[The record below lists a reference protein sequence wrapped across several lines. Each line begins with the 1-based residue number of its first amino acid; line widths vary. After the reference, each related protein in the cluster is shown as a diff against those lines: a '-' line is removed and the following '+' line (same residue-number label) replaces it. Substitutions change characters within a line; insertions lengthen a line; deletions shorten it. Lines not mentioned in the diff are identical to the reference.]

1 VPPGRAKT
9 RLDHELAQALDLA
22 SREEGLR
29 TCDLAQA
36 LSCSDRTIRRY
47 LSGERR
53 PNRALVIRWEEVCHV
68 ESGRL
73 TAMHDRAVHPPASD
87 DERHDAPQLAH
98 ETTPRRPWYAQAIA
112 AGLLLAAL
120 GLFLVLRESSSRPA
134 GAATAHEQARDSDIP
149 HHFTPSYTGD
159 VWIRITP
166 TPGQV
171 GVDHRVRLR
180 WGSNQ
185 NSFVVERLGTSG
197 RTFALQ
203 KNDRDDI
210 TFLVK
215 VDPPAPVDFG
225 EGTPPDGDTHRVPAH
240 WRPRTSG

>member
-1 VPPGRAKT
+1 MSRA
-9 RLDHELAQALDLA
+9 RLATLPQRNPAAA
-22 SREEGLR
+22 G
-29 TCDLAQA
+29 TCDDA
-36 LSCSDRTIRRY
+36 TTTVV
-47 LSGERR
+47 
-53 PNRALVIRWEEVCHV
+53 RA
-68 ESGRL
+68 
-73 TAMHDRAVHPPASD
+73 
-87 DERHDAPQLAH
+87 
-98 ETTPRRPWYAQAIA
+98 AIA

-134 GAATAHEQARDSDIP
+134 GAATTHEQARDSDIP

-159 VWIRITP
+159 VWICVTP

-197 RTFALQ
+197 RTFVLQ
-203 KNDRDDI
+203 QNDRDDI

-225 EGTPPDGDTHRVPAH
+225 EEPRPTATRYRVPAH